1 MNTKRIFFALWP
13 DHRQRDRLRDFISPV
28 TKLVEGRA
36 VERSEWHVT
45 LAYIGDLDV
54 RFIPE
59 LMQSASEIP
68 FEPFR
73 LRLDR
78 LEFWPRPKI
87 AAVVP
92 PRVPPAME
100 ALVEHLSG
108 LVLASG
114 VEPQQRV
121 YRPHI
126 TVARNARP
134 FEAMK
139 LAQHA
144 EIEWSRFDLME
155 SISEHGRTY
164 YRPISKASDE

>member
-1 MNTKRIFFALWP
+1 VNTKRIFFALWP
-13 DHRQRDRLRDFISPV
+13 DHRQRDRLRDFISPF

-59 LMQSASEIP
+59 LMESAKAIP

-78 LEFWPRPKI
+78 LEFWPRPKV

-100 ALVEHLSG
+100 ALVENLSG

-114 VEPQQRV
+114 IEPQQRV

-134 FEAMK
+134 FEAMP
-139 LAQHA
+139 LARSA
-144 EIEWSRFDLME
+144 EIEWTRFDLME
-155 SISEHGRTY
+155 SITEHGRTF
-164 YRPISKASDE
+164 YRPIVNDF

>member
-59 LMQSASEIP
+59 LMQSAKAIP

-100 ALVEHLSG
+100 SLVENLSG

-139 LAQHA
+139 LAQNA
-144 EIEWSRFDLME
+144 EIEWTRFDLME
-155 SISEHGRTY
+155 SITEHGRTF
-164 YRPISKASDE
+164 YRPISMGSDE

>member
-1 MNTKRIFFALWP
+1 MNSKRIFFALWP

-28 TKLVEGRA
+28 AKLVEGRA

-59 LMQSASEIP
+59 LMQSAKGIE

-78 LEFWPRPKI
+78 LEYWPRPKI

-92 PRVPPAME
+92 PRVPPDME
-100 ALVEHLSG
+100 ALVERLNG

-114 VEPQQRV
+114 TEPAQRV

-126 TVARNARP
+126 TAVRAARP
-134 FEAMK
+134 FEPIK
-139 LAQHA
+139 LAQSA
-144 EIEWSRFDLME
+144 EIEWSGFELME
-155 SISEHGRTY
+155 SITEHGRTS
-164 YRPISKASDE
+164 YRPIVNKF